1 MPFSPRVLVIVIALA
16 GCGRSA
22 KDASVAPEPAP
33 APASEPAQAPSESQT
48 FVSTANNE
56 APPRERGSADPAATA
71 QASAFAV
78 VTPEAAKELADAA
91 VSDQLDPKKTWK
103 LSPVLPAAWPADEP
117 VVVVFFYPMS
127 ANPGSL
133 TRYKLYS
140 PAFRV
145 TVSLTD
151 GATEV
156 KALGKRRELG
166 TIEETRPSSLER
178 RELELAET
186 SLVERLIGA
195 DTRPGE
201 NPYWGYLKYVH
212 EHPKVGNDLERRA
225 PAFFGWVR
233 KKVGK

>member
-1 MPFSPRVLVIVIALA
+1 MPFTPRVLALVIALA
-16 GCGRSA
+16 GCERSA

-33 APASEPAQAPSESQT
+33 VVEAEPARSPFESQT
-48 FVSTANNE
+48 YVSTTNNE
-56 APPRERGSADPAATA
+56 APPHERAPKAAAATQ
-71 QASAFAV
+71 QAAFAV

-91 VSDQLDPKKTWK
+91 VADQLDPKKTWK
-103 LSPVLPAAWPADEP
+103 LSPVLPATWPADEP
-117 VVVVFFYPMS
+117 VVVVFFYPMA

-145 TVSLTD
+145 TVALTD
-151 GATEV
+151 GATVV
-156 KALGKRRELG
+156 KPIGKRRELG
-166 TIEETRPSSLER
+166 TIEETRPTSLER

-186 SLVERLIGA
+186 SLVERLIGT
-195 DTRPGE
+195 DTRAGE

-212 EHPKVGNDLERRA
+212 EHPKVGNDLERRS